1 MFMKCMMCYVILVKM
16 KTNELKSVLPK
27 TTYFSI
33 NRGGGRVNRE
43 GGLINIFT

>member
-1 MFMKCMMCYVILVKM
+1 MMCYVILVKM

-33 NRGGGRVNRE
+33 NRGGG
-43 GGLINIFT
+43 GGELIERGA